1 MTPSRLAALC
11 ACFLVTTVAGCS
23 TSGLSATDLLT
34 RAPVP
39 ADQPVPGGENR
50 VAAAEEPAAD
60 APLSLASVATDVA
73 AMAGDAAKAA
83 ADAVTSVADAPKPA
97 PETPSAAAPEPAAK
111 AYVDV
116 TPSQRADVTPSQ
128 PVVEV
133 AYAPA
138 HGQLPDQRTKLDRLI
153 SHYADV
159 YDVPKDLIHRVV
171 RRESNYRPTAFNGG
185 NWGLMQIRHSTA
197 LGMGYDGKAEGL
209 LDAETNLRYAVRYLR
224 GAYMVAGGD
233 KEQAIRLYSRGYYY
247 DAKRAGL
254 LDETG
259 LGRDRVRGRPPG

>member
-11 ACFLVTTVAGCS
+11 ACFLITTVAGCS

-34 RAPVP
+34 LAPVP
-39 ADQPVPGGENR
+39 ADQSVPAGQDVVDTAG
-50 VAAAEEPAAD
+50 EPAAG
-60 APLSLASVATDVA
+60 ASVSLAAVATDVA
-73 AMAGDAAKAA
+73 SIAGDAAKAA
-83 ADAVTSVADAPKPA
+83 ADTLKSVADAPKAA
-97 PETPSAAAPEPAAK
+97 PETAVPVEPEPEVH
-111 AYVDV
+111 VDV
-116 TPSQRADVTPSQ
+116 VPSP

-138 HGQLPDQRTKLDRLI
+138 HGQLRDQRAKLDRLI

-159 YDVPKDLIHRVV
+159 YDVPKDLVHRIV
-171 RRESNYRPTAFNGG
+171 RRESNYRPTAYNGG
-185 NWGLMQIRHSTA
+185 NWGLMQIRHATA
-197 LGMGYDGKAEGL
+197 LGMGYGGKAEGL

-233 KEQAIRLYSRGYYY
+233 EVKAIRLYSSGYYY

-259 LGRDRVRGRPPG
+259 LGRDRVRRRQPG